1 MAMNHHHN
9 YQEQWSKNMGLA
21 DKLKALLIIASS
33 TKTVITI
40 TVSQS
45 IAVISIL
52 VVNAGTLMV
61 AQYLIYM
68 TINACEGIELAS
80 TVERLSII
88 SLPRTSFH
96 ASTSSVLRAIRKD
109 LFSRR
114 RTAPAILQL
123 IPEVSRLIFGPCE
136 DLTTLGS

>member
-1 MAMNHHHN
+1 
-9 YQEQWSKNMGLA
+9 
-21 DKLKALLIIASS
+21 
-33 TKTVITI
+33 
-40 TVSQS
+40 
-45 IAVISIL
+45 
-52 VVNAGTLMV
+52 
-61 AQYLIYM
+61 M

-123 IPEVSRLIFGPCE
+123 IPEVTVPDRFNNASFWAPSYVHWTIPNPTRESNAVPIPIVK
-136 DLTTLGS
+136 DLLDQLHPLWHTLKHITISL